1 MGVMMVGLRA
11 EASTDAY
18 ADSYCQGS
26 VKYIC
31 NVESY
36 SLSHAKVKIRVCTT
50 SGDHLRCTLFNIAG
64 DELMKVNYHADIDG
78 KVVDS
83 GGAEIGEYSNSI
95 YFKELSAT
103 DKSYYYGQK

>member
-1 MGVMMVGLRA
+1 MMVGLRA

-36 SLSHAKVKIRVCTT
+36 SSDTWYIT
-50 SGDHLRCTLFNIAG
+50 SFTAVGDHLRCTLFNIAG